1 MTKSE
6 LKTAITETLDVVDHG
21 VSEIDLEC
29 NQKSCILDAVK
40 YFRIS
45 LEDED
50 LAEGQLLALGWALN
64 VGAVYGTLT
73 QPTTVVVVG
82 NVGDMEEIKEESEDE
97 RVH

>member
-6 LKTAITETLDVVDHG
+6 LRSAITETLDVVDRG
-21 VSEIDLEC
+21 VSEIGLEC
-29 NQKSCILDAVK
+29 NQKNHILAAVK
-40 YFRIS
+40 YFRVS
-45 LEDED
+45 LKDED
-50 LAEGQLLALGWALN
+50 LTEDHLLALGWALN